1 MLRAY
6 FLIRS
11 MRYYCTPQRSTIDLQ
26 AEDIAAI
33 KYVTNTVYDEEE
45 LIDHDLKQKE
55 KNNSEDKNV
64 DENNIE

>member
-11 MRYYCTPQRSTIDLQ
+11 MRYYCTTNSPIIDLHP
-26 AEDIAAI
+26 EDIAAI

-55 KNNSEDKNV
+55 QNNSEDKSL
-64 DENNIE
+64 DENNIK

>member
-11 MRYYCTPQRSTIDLQ
+11 MRYYCTTNRPTLDLNS
-26 AEDIAAI
+26 EDVAAI
-33 KYVTNTVYDEEE
+33 KYVTNTVYDEEN

-55 KNNSEDKNV
+55 KNNSEDKNLN
-64 DENNIE
+64 ENNIE